1 MTLRRF
7 PWKQPT
13 KEDNSYRLFAATPSP
28 EAPSNRPAPE
38 SSSTSI
44 NTNIPGSSD
53 REEAP
58 CHATSESQ
66 PALPSQH
73 NDPHHHHQHR
83 HHPTSTSSPP
93 PPTTASKTVSSK
105 AGKASNPIQGP
116 QRLLRLLPEP
126 SRHII
131 SRMLIINPAKRATM
145 EEIYA
150 DPWVLRAAV
159 CGQGLDGTVYLSEGH
174 EHTLV
179 EGAPTEKAK
188 DEGQQ

>member
-28 EAPSNRPAPE
+28 EVPSGRPAAE

-44 NTNIPGSSD
+44 NTNVPGSSD

-58 CHATSESQ
+58 AHPTSEKA
-66 PALPSQH
+66 PLPS
-73 NDPHHHHQHR
+73 HHHHPHQHHR
-83 HHPTSTSSPP
+83 HDPTDTSSPP
-93 PPTTASKTVSSK
+93 PPTTASKTVS
-105 AGKASNPIQGP
+105 GKAPKPTNPIQGP

-131 SRMLIINPAKRATM
+131 SRMLMINPAKRATM
-145 EEIYA
+145 EEIYS

-179 EGAPTEKAK
+179 EGAPAEKPK
-188 DEGQQ
+188 DEGPQ